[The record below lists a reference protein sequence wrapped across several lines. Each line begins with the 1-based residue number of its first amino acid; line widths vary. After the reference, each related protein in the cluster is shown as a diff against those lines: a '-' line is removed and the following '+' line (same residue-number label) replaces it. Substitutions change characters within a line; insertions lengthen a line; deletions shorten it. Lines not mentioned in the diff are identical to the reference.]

1 MIQLYSNLIKYG
13 IVLLSF
19 YRIDKKNKN
28 MNKDY
33 HDLRKTV
40 NNIKTIDLD
49 ISSLLLLQLQLEYI
63 QLKEELDNSLK
74 K

>member
-1 MIQLYSNLIKYG
+1 MKYG
-13 IVLLSF
+13 IVLQSF

-49 ISSLLLLQLQLEYI
+49 ISSLLLLQLQLEYK
-63 QLKEELDNSLK
+63 QLKEGLDNS
-74 K
+74 

>member
-1 MIQLYSNLIKYG
+1 MKYG
-13 IVLLSF
+13 IVLQSF

-49 ISSLLLLQLQLEYI
+49 ISSLLLSQLQLEYK
-63 QLKEELDNSLK
+63 QLKEGLDNS
-74 K
+74 